1 MKRIL
6 FVLLSGA
13 LFLSLTACGK
23 KGTQEAPSVP
33 AAPEAVSES
42 GADENAA
49 EIDSAFEQLGDIEVD
64 KGLFNVTITFP
75 ASFIGEDMTQ
85 EKLDESIKDEEGIK
99 SATLN
104 ADGSATYVM
113 TKAKHQEM
121 IDDTKKTIDDAL
133 QEMINDESM
142 HITDINANADY
153 TKFTVTVSTEEV
165 GLSESFS
172 VLALYSYG
180 GMYGIVTGKEVDNV
194 QVDFVNKDGKVI
206 STGNSKDMGE

>member
-23 KGTQEAPSVP
+23 KGAQEAPSVP
-33 AAPEAVSES
+33 AAPEVKSES
-42 GADENAA
+42 AE
-49 EIDSAFEQLGDIEVD
+49 EIDSAFEQLGDIDVD

-85 EKLDESIKDEEGIK
+85 EKLDESIKDDEGIK

-142 HITDINANADY
+142 HITDIKANADY

-172 VLALYSYG
+172 VIALYSYG
-180 GMYGIVTGKEVDNV
+180 GMYGIITGKEVDNV

>member
-1 MKRIL
+1 MKKIL
-6 FVLLSGA
+6 SVLLLSA

-33 AAPEAVSES
+33 AAPEAVSETNTIQT
-42 GADENAA
+42 E
-49 EIDSAFEQLGDIEVD
+49 EESAFEQLGDIEVD

-85 EKLDESIKDEEGIK
+85 EKLDEAIKDEDGIK

-121 IDDTKKTIDDAL
+121 IDETKKTIDDAL
-133 QEMINDESM
+133 QEMIDDESM
-142 HITDINANADY
+142 NITDIKANADY

-165 GLSESFS
+165 GLGESFS

-180 GMYGIVTGKEVDNV
+180 GMYGITTGKEVDNV

>member
-1 MKRIL
+1 MKKIL
-6 FVLLSGA
+6 PVLLLIA
-13 LFLSLTACGK
+13 FILSLTACDK

-33 AAPEAVSES
+33 AAPEAVSETNTVQT
-42 GADENAA
+42 E
-49 EIDSAFEQLGDIEVD
+49 EESAFEQLGDIEVD

-85 EKLDESIKDEEGIK
+85 EKLGEAIKDEDGIK

-142 HITDINANADY
+142 SITDIKANADY

-172 VLALYSYG
+172 VIALYSYG
-180 GMYGIVTGKEVDNV
+180 GMYGIITGKEVDNI

-206 STGNSKDMGE
+206 STANSKDMGE